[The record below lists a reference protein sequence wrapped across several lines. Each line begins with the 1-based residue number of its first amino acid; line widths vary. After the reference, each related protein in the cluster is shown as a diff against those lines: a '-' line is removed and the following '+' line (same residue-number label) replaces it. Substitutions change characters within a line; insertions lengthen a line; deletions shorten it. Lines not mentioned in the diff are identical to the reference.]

1 MGLHAQQDYHLI
13 KLWEVDAQLAFQPE
27 LNALRPFVPIMEGG
41 NSQTMVQ
48 DAVRALRQVESLTD
62 FEPLLAFF
70 ANFVLESSLI
80 QQIMR
85 WDMVILEQSS
95 WYNEILNRGKQSGR
109 QEGRQEE
116 AASLLLRLLDRRVGQ
131 LSGDLTQAISAL
143 SLEQLES
150 LGDALFDFATP
161 DDLQQWLA
169 AAQ

>member
-1 MGLHAQQDYHLI
+1 MIDCDRIPTAIHHHH
-13 KLWEVDAQLAFQPE
+13 
-27 LNALRPFVPIMEGG
+27 
-41 NSQTMVQ
+41 SQTVVQ

-116 AASLLLRLLDRRVGQ
+116 AVSLLLKLLNRRVGQ
-131 LSGDLTQAISAL
+131 LSGDLVQTISAL

-150 LGDALFDFATP
+150 LGEEIFDFSTP
-161 DDLQQWLA
+161 ADLQQWLA
-169 AAQ
+169 NSQ